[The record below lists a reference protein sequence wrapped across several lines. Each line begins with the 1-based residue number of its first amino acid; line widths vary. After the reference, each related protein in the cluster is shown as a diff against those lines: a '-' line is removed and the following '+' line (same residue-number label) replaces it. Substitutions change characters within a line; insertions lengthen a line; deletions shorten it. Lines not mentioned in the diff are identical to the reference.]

1 MKVKLISFKGGG
13 GTPYTDLVVQGE
25 NNERK
30 TFNNTS
36 ELKAWVNQYGVTPVN
51 FKCDNKFTILGSG
64 GSSSNSDDRAMRDL
78 SRAMSQILDKL
89 KVIERGQCSI
99 KSKVDNI
106 QLPQLPQQ
114 NDIPATQQDITA
126 LLQIL
131 ADLDT
136 KMDTVLQ
143 EQQSSK
149 VEMTHGFDA
158 VKQKLAEVGVHT
170 DEELKAFQDEMKT
183 KFKYLFTDKTLEG
196 NIKYPRCKNDMNKD
210 VVYYSEDVS
219 RSQEAF
225 DRLVGDNQY
234 VVDYDLSTERP
245 VTGSDG
251 QIIKKATIFK
261 VDYDENA
268 FNILRKHIEI
278 CNKVRANTEDVF
290 DSDLHAKHN
299 DGVNADLSREYN
311 TIGTV
316 YGFIGATMLSSLVF
330 PANTIGAAVVALGLP
345 KIING
350 TKTIGEMGNIIA
362 NNTVLGSSDKH
373 MISKFRTDAGTVTQQ
388 RNSGVYNQFTLTDV
402 KTDELLASTNDTD
415 AYSIDI
421 RLFVVNC
428 KGCLIKR
435 GMNDI
440 RKRGTSFFSNKQ
452 AIKNKPYKV
461 YVDKSLAVLPIEH
474 DERLF
479 NFYVNFYLKPYARI
493 DAKETKNYHAYNYSQ
508 TGLDSNKSYFDLFV
522 NAYFAAKKSLLHVG
536 VNFLKII
543 DDMEYNLVTQEDIL
557 LYAQFLLRIKMCLI
571 IQGMRAEKAEWML
584 HKFMHYDGTL
594 SIYQGKMVQMRSTVQ
609 NGYEVK

>member
-1 MKVKLISFKGGG
+1 MGVLHILI
-13 GTPYTDLVVQGE
+13 LVVQGE

-64 GSSSNSDDRAMRDL
+64 GSSSNSDDRTMRDL

-89 KVIERGQCSI
+89 KVIERGQGYI

-114 NDIPATQQDITA
+114 NDVPATQQDVTA

-158 VKQKLAEVGVHT
+158 VKQKLAEVGV
-170 DEELKAFQDEMKT
+170 
-183 KFKYLFTDKTLEG
+183 
-196 NIKYPRCKNDMNKD
+196 
-210 VVYYSEDVS
+210 
-219 RSQEAF
+219 
-225 DRLVGDNQY
+225 
-234 VVDYDLSTERP
+234 
-245 VTGSDG
+245 
-251 QIIKKATIFK
+251 
-261 VDYDENA
+261 
-268 FNILRKHIEI
+268 
-278 CNKVRANTEDVF
+278 
-290 DSDLHAKHN
+290 
-299 DGVNADLSREYN
+299 
-311 TIGTV
+311 
-316 YGFIGATMLSSLVF
+316 
-330 PANTIGAAVVALGLP
+330 
-345 KIING
+345 
-350 TKTIGEMGNIIA
+350 
-362 NNTVLGSSDKH
+362 
-373 MISKFRTDAGTVTQQ
+373 
-388 RNSGVYNQFTLTDV
+388 YNQFTLTDV
-402 KTDELLASTNDTD
+402 KTDELLASTSDTD

-440 RKRGTSFFSNKQ
+440 RKKGTSFFSNKQ

-508 TGLDSNKSYFDLFV
+508 TGLDSNKSYFDLFI

-557 LYAQFLLRIKMCLI
+557 LYAQFLLRIKMCLM